1 MAASEVSGQE
11 VHRTPLAHA
20 QHAVRRDAL
29 DPCRASAPSGPVVPS
44 LKAGYE
50 KATQKYNNDY
60 QEVLWAVADD
70 SSLRRQVKE
79 IYDSYKRIMGRHYR
93 GKEVMDLTKFYN
105 RMNALRT
112 DRHGI

>member
-1 MAASEVSGQE
+1 MFETALREASIEAE
-11 VHRTPLAHA
+11 
-20 QHAVRRDAL
+20 
-29 DPCRASAPSGPVVPS
+29 PS

-60 QEVLWAVADD
+60 QQVLWAVADD

-79 IYDSYKRIMGRHYR
+79 IYDSYKRIMGRHYS

>member
-1 MAASEVSGQE
+1 M
-11 VHRTPLAHA
+11 
-20 QHAVRRDAL
+20 
-29 DPCRASAPSGPVVPS
+29 
-44 LKAGYE
+44 
-50 KATQKYNNDY
+50 
-60 QEVLWAVADD
+60 LWAVADD

-79 IYDSYKRIMGRHYR
+79 IYDSYKRIMGRHYS